1 MTHAFPTRRSSD
13 LATAGKAV
21 VDGLAM
27 LDDVRD
33 DVAAE
38 IALAVRIVSVAAQ
51 FLDQKGRA
59 EDVDAHGRQRHAG
72 AAGNV
77 RRLLR
82 LFDEGGDHVLLVHMH
97 DAEAAGFLRSE
108 EHTSELQSLL
118 RISYAVLY

>member
-82 LFDEGGDHVLLVHMH
+82 LFEEGGDHV
-97 DAEAAGFLRSE
+97 RSE
-108 EHTSELQSLL
+108 ERRVGNAGVSTCRSRWSPDL
-118 RISYAVLY
+118 